1 MGSTLETA
9 RLIALL
15 RATKR
20 PWSHYSEAIEEQGSA
35 LAPLEEE
42 QGLLAGE
49 LAEAELSILERW
61 AQRGYSALTVLD
73 PGYPDNLRAVHDRPP
88 LIFIAGT
95 YQQPRDW
102 RSIAVVGSRDATPE
116 GLDAARALASHLSR
130 SSYTVVSGLAR
141 GIDAAAHRETLSRG
155 GRTVAVIG
163 TGLDRCYPPE
173 HAALQAEIAGSGA
186 VISQFWPESGPT
198 RASFPM
204 RNAVM
209 SGLSLG
215 TVIVEATRTSGSRI
229 QARRAL
235 LHGRPVFV
243 RRQLLSQPW
252 ARELAKRPGA
262 HVYETP
268 HEVTDAIERLTSSD
282 PLTA

>member
-15 RATKR
+15 RATSR
-20 PWSHYSEAIEEQGSA
+20 PWSHYSEAIEEHGSA
-35 LAPLEEE
+35 LPTLEEA

-49 LAEAELSILERW
+49 LAEAELPTLESW
-61 AQRGYSALTVLD
+61 AQRGYAALTVLD

-88 LIFIAGT
+88 LIFIAGA
-95 YQQPRDW
+95 YQQARDW

-116 GLDAARALASHLSR
+116 GLDAARALARHLTASD
-130 SSYTVVSGLAR
+130 YTVVSGLAR
-141 GIDAAAHRETLSRG
+141 GIDAAAHREALSGG

-173 HAALQAEIAGSGA
+173 HAALQDEVAVNGA
-186 VISQFWPESGPT
+186 VISQFWPDSGPS

-209 SGLSLG
+209 SGLALG
-215 TVIVEATRTSGSRI
+215 TVLVEATKTSGSRI

-235 LHGRPVFV
+235 LHGRPVFI
-243 RRQLLSQPW
+243 RQRLLSQPW
-252 ARELAKRPGA
+252 ARELAERPGA
-262 HVYETP
+262 HIYETP
-268 HEVTDAIERLTSSD
+268 DEVTDAIERLTSSD